1 MHEGDEHGVVVDDLD
16 TFVGLHI
23 PNPNAL
29 VQWPGHNVA
38 WLGIE
43 IQTEDC
49 DRVVAEN
56 LHAIAPGGV
65 PDADGLVFRGRTNI
79 MRVWGPG
86 QVGDALGVADEA
98 VEEGER
104 GRWPND

>member
-1 MHEGDEHGVVVDDLD
+1 VHGGDEHGVVVDDLD

-43 IQTEDC
+43 IQTED
-49 DRVVAEN
+49 RHRMVAED

-65 PDADGLVFRGRTNI
+65 QDAYGVAFRGRTYI
-79 MRVWGPG
+79 VRVWGPG
-86 QVGDALGVADEA
+86 QVRDALVVADEA
-98 VEEGER
+98 VEEGEC